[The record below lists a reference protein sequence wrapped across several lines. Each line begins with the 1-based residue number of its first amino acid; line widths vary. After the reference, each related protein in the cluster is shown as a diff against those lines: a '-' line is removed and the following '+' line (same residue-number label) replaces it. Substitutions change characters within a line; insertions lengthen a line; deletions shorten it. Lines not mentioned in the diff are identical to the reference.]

1 MMPKLKLELKSSQAT
16 KNELAEKLSIAKE
29 KANHHE
35 SSLKHVINKSLKLE
49 DLLNT
54 HQNQI
59 TNDAKKI
66 VCDDN
71 KKVPCQSECKSFGIK

>member
-1 MMPKLKLELKSSQAT
+1 MMLKLKLELKSSQAT
-16 KNELAEKLSIAKE
+16 KSELVEKVSIAKE

-35 SSLKHVINKSLKLE
+35 SSLKQVINKSLKLE
-49 DLLNT
+49 DLLST
-54 HQNQI
+54 HQYQI

-71 KKVPCQSECKSFGIK
+71 